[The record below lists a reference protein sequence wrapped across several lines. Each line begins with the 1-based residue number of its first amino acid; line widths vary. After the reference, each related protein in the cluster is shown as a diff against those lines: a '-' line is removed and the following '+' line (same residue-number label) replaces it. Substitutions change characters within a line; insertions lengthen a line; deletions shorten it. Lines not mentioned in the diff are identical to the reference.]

1 MRGPMSEITV
11 RAAVPGDAAAIAD
24 YNRSMALET
33 EEKALDPDRLA
44 SGVAAVFADP
54 AKGAYHVAEIDGEV
68 VGCLM
73 LTPEWSDWRDGTF
86 WWIQSVYVRADAR
99 RMGVF
104 RALYESVESEARA
117 ADGVCGIRLYV
128 ERENVGA
135 QRVYDAVGMTRSS
148 YQFFEVDFVLGG

>member
-1 MRGPMSEITV
+1 MGEITV
-11 RAAVPGDAAAIAD
+11 RAAVPGDAAVIAD
-24 YNRSMALET
+24 YNRSMARET
-33 EEKALDPDRLA
+33 EGESLDAERIA
-44 SGVAAVFADP
+44 RGVAAVFADP
-54 AKGAYHVAEIDGEV
+54 DTGAYRVAETDGEV

-99 RMGVF
+99 RKGVF
-104 RALYESVESEARA
+104 RALYESVEREARA

-148 YQFFEVDFVLGG
+148 YRFFEVDFLLGG